1 MPQPLLK
8 TKLHVPRPRP
18 ERVPRPRLIERLT
31 QGLTGPLTV
40 ISAPAGSGKTTLV
53 GEWRA
58 SPAGQDAPLA
68 WLSLDEDD
76 NDPVRFMTYLIAAL
90 EGIQAGLG
98 SDALA
103 LLQADS
109 TLTVKPILT
118 ALVNALSDRD
128 TETVLVLDDYHLI
141 TSASVHEAL
150 AFLLD
155 HMPPLLHLILLI
167 LSGVCSIRPAITS
180 ALWA

>member
-58 SPAGQDAPLA
+58 SPAGQDAPL
-68 WLSLDEDD
+68 D
-76 NDPVRFMTYLIAAL
+76 
-90 EGIQAGLG
+90 
-98 SDALA
+98 
-103 LLQADS
+103 
-109 TLTVKPILT
+109 
-118 ALVNALSDRD
+118 NALSDRD
-128 TETVLVLDDYHLI
+128 TEAVLVCAPVDL
-141 TSASVHEAL
+141 TQQ
-150 AFLLD
+150 
-155 HMPPLLHLILLI
+155 
-167 LSGVCSIRPAITS
+167 R
-180 ALWA
+180 